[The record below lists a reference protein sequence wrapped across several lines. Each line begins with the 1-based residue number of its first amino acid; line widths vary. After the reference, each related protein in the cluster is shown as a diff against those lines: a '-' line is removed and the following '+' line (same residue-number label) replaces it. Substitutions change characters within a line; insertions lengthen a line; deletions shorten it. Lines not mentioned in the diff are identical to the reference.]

1 VSNALFD
8 EFVQKL
14 DDIIKALRV
23 TKRNKVSLA
32 SHSFYSNKVRGAL
45 AGVRKAFLVLQRDY
59 PPERYPRAAFQLAT
73 IEPLLQRLTTI
84 YPAPPVEML
93 KLADE
98 IAFKTHSDLAAEI
111 EAVGAP
117 ATAPVSV
124 AFIPNDLI
132 EDRHGVLKKVLW
144 EINRCYDGACYNGCA
159 AMIRRLVESLIVQG
173 FEHHAIADR
182 IKRDGNYVDFSE
194 LIGKAV
200 AESKL
205 GLTRN
210 TKRILPD
217 LKFFGDLAAHNR
229 RSLVR
234 KDDLDRLHHA
244 IRSAI
249 EELVQNI

>member
-1 VSNALFD
+1 MPNNTSEA
-8 EFVQKL
+8 FVQKL

-23 TKRNKVSLA
+23 AKRNKVSLA
-32 SHSFYSNKVRGAL
+32 SHSFYSTKVRGAL
-45 AGVRKAFLVLQRDY
+45 AAVRKAFLGLQRDY
-59 PPERYPRAAFQLAT
+59 PPERYPRVAFQIAT

-84 YPAPPVEML
+84 YPAPPAEML

-98 IAFKTHSDLAAEI
+98 LAFKTRSDLAAEI
-111 EAVGAP
+111 EAAGVPSA
-117 ATAPVSV
+117 ASVSV
-124 AFIPNDLI
+124 AFIPNELI
-132 EDRHGVLKKVLW
+132 DDQHGVLKKVLW
-144 EINRCYDGACYNGCA
+144 EVNRSYDVACYNGCA

-173 FEHHAIADR
+173 FEHHGVADR

-200 AESKL
+200 AETTL

-210 TKRILPD
+210 TKRVLPD

-229 RSLVR
+229 KALVR

-249 EELVQNI
+249 EELAQNI

>member
-1 VSNALFD
+1 MPNNPSD
-8 EFVQKL
+8 EFVRML

-23 TKRNKVSLA
+23 AKRNKVSLA
-32 SHSFYSNKVRGAL
+32 SHSFYSTKVRRAL
-45 AGVRKAFLVLQRDY
+45 AGVRKEFLGLQRDY
-59 PPERYPRAAFQLAT
+59 PQERYPRVAFQLAT
-73 IEPLLQRLTTI
+73 IEPLIQQLTTI
-84 YPAPPVEML
+84 YPAPSTEML

-98 IAFKTHSDLAAEI
+98 IAFKTRSDLAAEI
-111 EAVGAP
+111 EAVGTQTSASG
-117 ATAPVSV
+117 SV

-132 EDRHGVLKKVLW
+132 DDRHGVLKRVLW
-144 EINRCYDGACYNGCA
+144 EINRCYDAACYNGCA

-173 FEHHAIADR
+173 FEHHAIANR

-200 AESKL
+200 SETKL

-217 LKFFGDLAAHNR
+217 LKFFGDLATHNR
-229 RSLVR
+229 RALVR

-249 EELVQNI
+249 EELVQSI

>member
-1 VSNALFD
+1 MPNNTFE
-8 EFVQKL
+8 EFVQRL

-23 TKRNKVSLA
+23 AKRNKISLA
-32 SHSFYSNKVRGAL
+32 SHTFYSAKVRGAL
-45 AGVRKAFLVLQRDY
+45 AGVRKAFLGLERDY
-59 PPERYPRAAFQLAT
+59 PPERYPRVAFQIAT
-73 IEPLLQRLTTI
+73 IGPLVQRLTAI

-98 IAFKTHSDLAAEI
+98 ITFKACSDLAGEMDA
-111 EAVGAP
+111 AGTPTTAP
-117 ATAPVSV
+117 ASV
-124 AFIPNDLI
+124 VFIPNDLI
-132 EDRHGVLKKVLW
+132 DDRHGVLKKVLW
-144 EINRCYDGACYNGCA
+144 EINHCYESACYNGCA

-182 IKRDGNYVDFSE
+182 IKRNGNYLDFSE

-200 AESKL
+200 AEATL

-229 RSLVR
+229 RALVR

-249 EELVQNI
+249 EELTQNI